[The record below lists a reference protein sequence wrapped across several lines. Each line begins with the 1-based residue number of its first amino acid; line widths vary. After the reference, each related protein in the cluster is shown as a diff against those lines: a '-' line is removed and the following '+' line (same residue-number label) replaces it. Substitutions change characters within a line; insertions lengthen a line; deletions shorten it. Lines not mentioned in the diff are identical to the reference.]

1 MAGGFEECKLCTQK
15 LKLISSQRAGL
26 HRWEGYLMGNK
37 LQEEQRQLGAVLTQ
51 RAGTGNG
58 WLPAQCAME
67 KTSDPLGK
75 YVMKKAVKC
84 YTASLATMRT

>member
-26 HRWEGYLMGNK
+26 QRWEGYVKGNR

-51 RAGTGNG
+51 MAGTGNG
-58 WLPAQCAME
+58 WLLAQCAM
-67 KTSDPLGK
+67 KKSRDPLGK
-75 YVMKKAVKC
+75 
-84 YTASLATMRT
+84 